1 MYGLNAT
8 SQNLYVEALT
18 TNVAVFGDGASK
30 EVIKVERGYKAETL
44 IPSGPIILSLRSLT
58 TQKKTIRRTKK
69 SLVYKPE
76 KEPSQELNWPE
87 P

>member
-8 SQNLYVEALT
+8 FRNLYVEALT

-44 IPSGPIILSLRSLT
+44 IPSGPIILSLRSST
-58 TQKKTIRRTKK
+58 TQKKQSDAQKKQLSIHQKK
-69 SLVYKPE
+69 SLHK
-76 KEPSQELNWPE
+76 N
-87 P
+87 